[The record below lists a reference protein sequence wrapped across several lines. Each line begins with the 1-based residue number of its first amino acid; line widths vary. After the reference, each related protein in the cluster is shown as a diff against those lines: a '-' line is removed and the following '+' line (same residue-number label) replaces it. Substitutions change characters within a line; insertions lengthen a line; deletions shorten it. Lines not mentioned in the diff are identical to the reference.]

1 MITYEERRL
10 VEDGLSREIQNNPEY
25 GAAAYKLIY
34 QLVNR
39 IHRPAPNDNSLSQY
53 MDRISAG
60 ILVPEELF
68 TAFSQLIRVA
78 FECAT
83 ESDRPLLY
91 TTGQI
96 AEIFGVSTT
105 TVNNWLRNKRIQY
118 PDMVEK
124 PSYKQSRIP
133 DNAIYQS
140 ANGQVAL
147 IREVAQAYA
156 AQKSAEPLYDEVER
170 MKQLVQTLMTFE
182 TQYGGNYK
190 ETVSRLGAPESS
202 DDWRWKRDADEWRY
216 VMKEISRE
224 Q

>member
-10 VEDGLSREIQNNPEY
+10 IEDELSRNIQLNPNY
-25 GAAAYKLIY
+25 GMAAYKLIY
-34 QLVNR
+34 QLIYR
-39 IHRPAPNDNSLSQY
+39 IRHSTPVGNSLDMY
-53 MDRISAG
+53 MDRITTGKLAPS
-60 ILVPEELF
+60 ELSD
-68 TAFSQLIRVA
+68 AFSQLIRVA
-78 FECAT
+78 FECAV

-96 AEIFGVSTT
+96 AEFFGVSTT

-118 PDMVEK
+118 PGMDEK
-124 PSYKQSRIP
+124 PSYKQARIP

-140 ANGQVAL
+140 ANGQVTV
-147 IREVAQAYA
+147 IREVAQTYD

-170 MKQLVQTLMTFE
+170 MKQLVQTLMRFE

-190 ETVSRLGAPESS
+190 ETVSRLGDPKSS
-202 DDWRWKRDADEWRY
+202 DDWMWRRDADEWRY

-224 Q
+224 R